1 MLCCRGAKVEHL
13 VQMASSAIY
22 TKDSN
27 YVEKEVSKKKMVE
40 KGLALLATAVTLAL
54 SVGRRDQVLT

>member
-1 MLCCRGAKVEHL
+1 M

-40 KGLALLATAVTLAL
+40 KGLALLATAVTFAL

>member
-1 MLCCRGAKVEHL
+1 
-13 VQMASSAIY
+13 MASSSIY